1 MMVEAVGMYSA
12 EAMNGKSAAQRE
24 RRESSQQYGSE
35 ELGLTAAELGR
46 GDRALV
52 ARALDGDQGA
62 YKDLYDGHVDRVFR
76 LAYRMLA
83 DEEAAREATQKAFI
97 RAFESLGQFRGDARF
112 STWLHRVAVSVFLNE
127 RRVAKRRAPR
137 ELEFDEVAST
147 RSSAPPDVELG
158 LGIRRAVQE
167 LAEIYRTVF
176 VMHDVEGYKH
186 EEIADVLGVA
196 VGTSKA
202 RLSRARAMLRQTL
215 GGDAQAAV

>member
-1 MMVEAVGMYSA
+1 M
-12 EAMNGKSAAQRE
+12 
-24 RRESSQQYGSE
+24 
-35 ELGLTAAELGR
+35 
-46 GDRALV
+46 V
-52 ARALDGDQGA
+52 ARALDGDQAAFKG
-62 YKDLYDGHVDRVFR
+62 LYDGHVDRVFR

-83 DEEAAREATQKAFI
+83 DEESAREATQKAFI
-97 RAFESLGQFRGDARF
+97 RAFESLQQFRGDAAF
-112 STWLHRVAVSVFLNE
+112 STWLHRVAVSVILNE

-137 ELEFDEVAST
+137 ELAFDEVSSVRST
-147 RSSAPPDVELG
+147 APPDVELG
-158 LGIRRAVQE
+158 LGIRKAVQE

-186 EEIADVLGVA
+186 EEIADALGVA